1 MTTDDGGRPGGES
14 NPDDGDQPDDGGQLA
29 LVRARVRR
37 TRARPS
43 QAPAPSLPIARVAVD
58 TPLAHLDR
66 PFDYT
71 VPERMH
77 ETCVPGCR
85 VRVRFAG
92 QDLDGYVL
100 DRVAESAHRGRLA
113 PLRRVVSAEPVLA
126 PEVARLARSVADRYA
141 GTLADVLRLAV
152 PPRHARV
159 EGESRPA
166 HVGEETGRAG
176 ADRSEPAAGDEP
188 ADRPAQHEPAGD
200 ADHGATRCEGPWGSY
215 EAGPAYLQA
224 LRRGDAPRAVW
235 SALPGEDWPRA
246 LATAAAVTLA
256 GGRGVLIVVPD
267 HRDVARLDAACAEV
281 LGAGQHVVLTA
292 ELGPAE
298 RYRRFLA
305 VRRGSVRC
313 VVGTRAAAFAPV
325 EGLGLVGCWD
335 DGDDLLAE
343 PRAPYPHAREVL
355 LLRAH
360 EQRCG
365 ALVGGYACTAEA
377 AQLLATGWAHPVAGS
392 RSTVRARAPRVSVA
406 GESAAE
412 LARDPAARAVR
423 LPHRAFEV
431 ARQALTTG
439 PVLVQVPRS
448 GYLPALACQNCR
460 AAARCTACAGPVQQS
475 GGREIPACGWCGR
488 PAVAWR
494 CPTCEGTRMRAPV
507 IGARRT
513 AEELGRAFP
522 RVPVRTSGG
531 QRVLESVG
539 AEPALVV
546 ATPGAEPLP
555 AEGYAAA
562 LMLDTWLALARADLR
577 AGEET
582 LRRWLNAAALV
593 RGADQGGA
601 VVVMGEPSVPS
612 IQALVRWSPVA
623 HAERELA
630 DRRIAGFPPTVRLA
644 VIEGDGAAVS
654 ELTEFA
660 ELPETAE
667 VLGPVPHGEDDGVR
681 MVIRTPRRDGVQLA
695 EALKTAQASRSA
707 RKSAG
712 TARVQIDPIAFG

>member
-1 MTTDDGGRPGGES
+1 
-14 NPDDGDQPDDGGQLA
+14 
-29 LVRARVRR
+29 
-37 TRARPS
+37 
-43 QAPAPSLPIARVAVD
+43 VD

-71 VPERMH
+71 VPARLH
-77 ETCVPGCR
+77 DDCVPGCR

-100 DRVAESAHRGRLA
+100 ERVAESEHRGRLA
-113 PLRRVVSAEPVLA
+113 SLRRVVSSEPVLA
-126 PEVARLARSVADRYA
+126 PEVARLARLVADRYS

-159 EGESRPA
+159 EGESSR
-166 HVGEETGRAG
+166 
-176 ADRSEPAAGDEP
+176 DRLEGGTDEP
-188 ADRPAQHEPAGD
+188 TGPANRQDSTDAGPEPAGTGTPGSMD
-200 ADHGATRCEGPWGSY
+200 PDETLDDGPWGGY
-215 EAGPAYLQA
+215 EAGPAFLQA

-235 SALPGEDWPRA
+235 TALPGEDWPMA
-246 LATAAAVTLA
+246 FATAAAGTLA
-256 GGRGVLIVVPD
+256 GGRGVVFVVPD
-267 HRDVARLDAACAEV
+267 RRDVARLDAVCAEV
-281 LGAGQHVVLTA
+281 LGAGRHVVLTA

-325 EGLGLVGCWD
+325 EDLGLVGCWD

-365 ALVGGYACTAEA
+365 ALLGGYACTAEA
-377 AQLLATGWAHPVAGS
+377 AALLASGWAHPVAGG
-392 RSTVRARAPRVSVA
+392 RSTVRVRAPRVSVA

-448 GYLPALACQNCR
+448 GYLPALACQTCR
-460 AAARCTACAGPVQQS
+460 SAARCTACAGPVRQT

-494 CPTCEGTRMRAPV
+494 CPTCDGTRLRAPV

-531 QRVLESVG
+531 ARVLESVG

-562 LMLDTWLALARADLR
+562 LLLDTWLALARADLR

-593 RGADQGGA
+593 RSADQGGA

-630 DRRIAGFPPTVRLA
+630 DRQIAGFPPAVRLA
-644 VIEGDGAAVS
+644 VVDGERTAVG
-654 ELTEFA
+654 ELAEFA
-660 ELPETAE
+660 ELPSSAE
-667 VLGPVPHGEDDGVR
+667 VLGPVPHGDDQVR
-681 MVIRTPRRDGVQLA
+681 LVIRAPRRDGVQLA
-695 EALKTAQASRSA
+695 DALRAAQAARSA
-707 RKSAG
+707 RKLAG
-712 TARVQIDPIAFG
+712 STRVQIDPMVFG